1 MKNSSKNRITGS
13 KTLNTKKHHMKHIFT
28 ILVLVGL
35 TSHVSA
41 QQAFYDVTAANGN
54 GIRFWSDNAY
64 KIHMGNTA
72 EYKYGPVTDYSI
84 KMNMNNTA
92 GRGWSWGVGGVA
104 PIAAIGVNGN
114 MQIAGAFTSGTM
126 VSILSGNGKGI
137 RFWDNDAF
145 KIHMGNT
152 AEYQYG
158 PVTDYSIKTSMSNT
172 AGRGWTWGIA
182 GSVPVAALG
191 ITGTMQIAG
200 AFITNGLGLARYG
213 TGLAGD
219 ANPYTIYTNDN
230 QPHDLTLYG
239 NGATAIL
246 HFRLYDGDLKLGGN
260 SVPNTILHNNGNA
273 SFAGNVGIG
282 TPNPTEKLTVN
293 GTIYGKEIKVD
304 LLVPGPD
311 YVFEK
316 DYDLPTLTEIKSY
329 IDQHKHLPEVPS
341 AKDMEANGINVGE
354 MNMILLKKVEELTLY
369 MVEANKK
376 IDDLNTALQKL
387 QGSPR

>member
-1 MKNSSKNRITGS
+1 MKS
-13 KTLNTKKHHMKHIFT
+13 IFT

-35 TSHVSA
+35 TNHLSA

-54 GIRFWSDNAY
+54 GIRFWSSDAY

-84 KMNMNNTA
+84 KMNMNNAA
-92 GRGWSWGVGGVA
+92 GRGWSWGVTGVA
-104 PIAAIGVNGN
+104 PVAAIGINGN

-126 VSILSGNGKGI
+126 ISILSGNGKGI

-152 AEYQYG
+152 AEYKYG
-158 PVTDYSIKTSMSNT
+158 PVTDYSIKTNMSNT
-172 AGRGWTWGIA
+172 AGRGWTWGVS
-182 GSVPVAALG
+182 GSTPVAALG
-191 ITGTMQIAG
+191 INGAMQIAG
-200 AFITNGLGLARYG
+200 GFITNGLGLTRFGSA
-213 TGLAGD
+213 LSGD
-219 ANPYTIYTNDN
+219 SNPYTIYTNDN
-230 QPHDLTLYG
+230 QAHDLTLFG
-239 NGATAIL
+239 NGAATIL
-246 HFRLYDGDLKLGGN
+246 HLRLYDGDLKLGSN
-260 SVPNTILHNNGNA
+260 SAPNTILYNNGDA
-273 SFAGNVGIG
+273 SFSGNVGIG
-282 TPNPTEKLTVN
+282 TPNPNEKLTVN

-316 DYDLPTLTEIKSY
+316 GYDLPSLAEIKSY
-329 IDQHKHLPEVPS
+329 VDRFKHLPEVPS
-341 AKDMEANGINVGE
+341 AKEMEANGINVGQ

-369 MVEANKK
+369 MVEANKR

-387 QGSPR
+387 QNNPR

>member
-1 MKNSSKNRITGS
+1 
-13 KTLNTKKHHMKHIFT
+13 MKHFFT
-28 ILVLVGL
+28 ILVLAGL
-35 TSHVSA
+35 ANQVTA
-41 QQAFYDVTAANGN
+41 QQAFYDIAPLNGN
-54 GIRFWSDNAY
+54 GIRFWSNNAF

-84 KMNMNNTA
+84 KMNMDNTA
-92 GRGWSWGVGGVA
+92 GRGWTWGLTAVA
-104 PIAAIGVNGN
+104 PIAAIGINGN

-126 VSILSGNGKGI
+126 ISILSGNGKGI

-152 AEYQYG
+152 AEYKYG
-158 PVTDYSIKTSMSNT
+158 PVTDYSIKMNMDNT
-172 AGRGWTWGIA
+172 AGRGWTWGNSGGI
-182 GSVPVAALG
+182 PVAALG
-191 ITGTMQIAG
+191 NTGAMQIAG
-200 AFITNGLGLARYG
+200 GFITNGIGLNRYG
-213 TGLAGD
+213 TALAGD

-239 NGATAIL
+239 NGPTTIL
-246 HFRLYDGDLKLGGN
+246 HFRLFDGDLKLGGN
-260 SVPNTILHNNGNA
+260 AIPNTVLYNNGNA
-273 SFAGNVGIG
+273 SFSGNVGIG
-282 TPNPTEKLTVN
+282 TSNPNEKLTVN

-316 DYDLPTLTEIKSY
+316 DYNLPTLPEIKNY
-329 IDQHKHLPEVPS
+329 ISQHKHLPEVPS

-369 MVEANKK
+369 MIEANKR

-387 QGSPR
+387 QQAPQQ